1 MTYRKRIF
9 HKGKVKMEDDA
20 IKRVLILTADAGFG
34 HRSAAIAIKKALE
47 LSYEEKVFVEIR
59 NPLDDSEAPAL
70 LRESQSDYDRVVKES
85 PELYRLGYE
94 ASDAN
99 IPTTLMESVL
109 TILLFEVIRE
119 NLKDFKPDVIVCTYP
134 MYLAPL
140 DSVLTLQRKKIPVI
154 SVITDLA
161 SVHQIWFKKDVDV
174 CIVPNDIVKN
184 LAYSNG
190 LKASQI
196 EVCGIPVHPDFSL
209 IKSSKKELRKSLT
222 WNEKLPTILVVG
234 SSRSEQMINKL
245 NIINHSGF
253 DFQLIL
259 VAGNDKKLFDQFN
272 QIEWHHP
279 AKIYEFVSEMPKFLK
294 ASDLNLCKAGGLIIT
309 ESLASGL
316 PMLLTDVIPGQ
327 EVGNAKYVEDHT
339 SGFQIRSDQDLVEK
353 FYHLMIDNQ
362 EKLKELQKNAKK
374 VGKPDSAFEAAKII
388 WKLADFGQLENI
400 KNKEKQTSII
410 GLLQK
415 FNINVE

>member
-1 MTYRKRIF
+1 M
-9 HKGKVKMEDDA
+9 DDGTK
-20 IKRVLILTADAGFG
+20 KRVLILTADAGFG
-34 HRSAAIAIKKALE
+34 HRSAAVAIQKALE
-47 LSYEEKVFVEIR
+47 ILYEDKILVEIR
-59 NPLDDSEAPAL
+59 NPLNDAEAPAL
-70 LRESQSDYDRVVKES
+70 LRDSQSDYDRVVKDA

-119 NLKDFKPDVIVCTYP
+119 NLKEFKPDVIVSTYP
-134 MYLAPL
+134 LYLAPL
-140 DSVLTLQRKKIPVI
+140 DSVLTLQRKKIPVV

-174 CIVPNDIVKN
+174 CIVPNEIVKN

-196 EVCGIPVHPDFSL
+196 EVYGIPVHPDFAL
-209 IKSSKKELRKSLT
+209 IKSSKKELRKKLE
-222 WNEKLPTILVVG
+222 WLEKIPTILVVG
-234 SSRSEQMINKL
+234 SSRTEQMINKL

-259 VAGNDKKLFDQFN
+259 VAGNDKKLYEKFN
-272 QIEWHHP
+272 QIDWHHP
-279 AKIYEFVSEMPKFLK
+279 VKIYDYVSEMPKFLK
-294 ASDLNLCKAGGLIIT
+294 AADLNLCKAGGLIIT

-327 EVGNAKYVEDHT
+327 EVGNAKYVEDT
-339 SGFQIRSDQDLVEK
+339 AAGYQIHSDQDLVEK
-353 FYHLMIDNQ
+353 LYHLMINHQ
-362 EKLKELQKNAKK
+362 EKLKEFQINAKS
-374 VGKPDSAFEAAKII
+374 VGKPNSAFEAAKII
-388 WKLADFGQLENI
+388 WKMADFGQLENTRS
-400 KNKEKQTSII
+400 KEKQTTII